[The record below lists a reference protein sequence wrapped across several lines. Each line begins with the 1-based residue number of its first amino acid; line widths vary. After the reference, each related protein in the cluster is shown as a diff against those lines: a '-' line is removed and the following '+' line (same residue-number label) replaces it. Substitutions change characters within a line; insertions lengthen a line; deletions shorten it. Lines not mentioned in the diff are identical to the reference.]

1 MTVQEIL
8 RLYFTFGV
16 GFYIGLVA
24 KEPEGFVSANAA
36 ALLRGILLGIVFWPI
51 GLIVQV
57 VFAIFKLSDAERDK
71 S

>member
-8 RLYFTFGV
+8 RLYFTFGL

-24 KEPEGFVSANAA
+24 KEPEGFVEAKTA
-36 ALLRGILLGIVFWPI
+36 ALLRGLLLGIVFWPI

-57 VFAIFKLSDAERDK
+57 VFAIMKLSEAEHDK